1 MIINHIYK
9 NINNDKTHKIL
20 LGENME
26 EFVYSQDL
34 ILSEKYLNLILEK
47 FLSKKIYEDNFISFD
62 IYEKIKEEID
72 NEVSEISLEFKNLL
86 KDKKIKIQNL

>member
-47 FLSKKIYEDNFISFD
+47 FLFKKLYEDNFISFD

>member
-47 FLSKKIYEDNFISFD
+47 FLFKKLYEDNFISFD

-72 NEVSEISLEFKNLL
+72 NEISEISLEFKNLL

>member
-47 FLSKKIYEDNFISFD
+47 FLSKKLYEDKFIIFD

-72 NEVSEISLEFKNLL
+72 NEISEISLEFKNLL